1 MLHCLTLFL
10 APQPAPTQATLT
22 SPPAVARPASWL
34 PVGAKRRW
42 RFAVAVLGN
51 TLGLAALLL
60 VSWGFLLLLQD
71 LLGTL

>member
-10 APQPAPTQATLT
+10 APQPAPTQATSTL
-22 SPPAVARPASWL
+22 PPAAARPASWL
-34 PVGAKRRW
+34 PVGARSRW

-60 VSWGFLLLLQD
+60 GSWGFLLLLQD
-71 LLGTL
+71 FLSTL